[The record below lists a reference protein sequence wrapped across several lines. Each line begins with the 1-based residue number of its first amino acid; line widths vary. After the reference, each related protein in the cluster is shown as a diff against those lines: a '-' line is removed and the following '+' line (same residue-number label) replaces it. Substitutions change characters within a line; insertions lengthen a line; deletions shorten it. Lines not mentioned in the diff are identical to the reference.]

1 MRHLG
6 RPGLGDRHVHL
17 WLVRL
22 EASENNFERSLAW
35 LSPEETARVKRFHF
49 DRHRRAFA
57 LGRAA
62 LRALLAGY
70 LDMKAVEVDFV
81 YGEHGKPSL
90 TSALRS
96 KSCPLQF
103 NVSNSG
109 NLAAYAFTIG
119 CEIGVDVEQHRALHD
134 FENIARRF
142 FSPEETAQ
150 LLELPDAEKTA
161 AFFRCWSRKEAYIK
175 AMGGGLS
182 IPLDSF
188 QVTLRP
194 GAAARMVSL
203 GGSEEAARA
212 WTLHGFD
219 PAPDCAG
226 AIAYPDQPRSVQTGP
241 IVSIDELLD
250 ELRLTS
256 I

>member
-1 MRHLG
+1 
-6 RPGLGDRHVHL
+6 
-17 WLVRL
+17 
-22 EASENNFERSLAW
+22 
-35 LSPEETARVKRFHF
+35 
-49 DRHRRAFA
+49 
-57 LGRAA
+57 
-62 LRALLAGY
+62 
-70 LDMKAVEVDFV
+70 
-81 YGEHGKPSL
+81 
-90 TSALRS
+90 
-96 KSCPLQF
+96 
-103 NVSNSG
+103 
-109 NLAAYAFTIG
+109 
-119 CEIGVDVEQHRALHD
+119 
-134 FENIARRF
+134 
-142 FSPEETAQ
+142 
-150 LLELPDAEKTA
+150 
-161 AFFRCWSRKEAYIK
+161 
-175 AMGGGLS
+175 MGGGLS